1 MKIYTEINYEFKNGE
16 LIEIASKSFDYTGEI
31 AMCVGGGGGGGP
43 VETIKENVVDP
54 LIDPLVETFV
64 EDPLEEVTEA
74 VGEAAAEATGEPEP
88 EPEPD
93 PEYASSTGTGSLQGQ
108 TAALQINKQTQG
120 APGAFTRGSLRVRK
134 PKPIVV

>member
-31 AMCVGGGGGGGP
+31 AMCVGGGGGGDP
-43 VETIKENVVDP
+43 IATIKENVVDP
-54 LIDPLVETFV
+54 LLGAAVETV
-64 EDPLEEVTEA
+64 ETVADVVIPGYDEEEEEEEAVVTE
-74 VGEAAAEATGEPEP
+74 EA
-88 EPEPD
+88 EPD

-108 TAALQINKQTQG
+108 MASLQINKKTQG